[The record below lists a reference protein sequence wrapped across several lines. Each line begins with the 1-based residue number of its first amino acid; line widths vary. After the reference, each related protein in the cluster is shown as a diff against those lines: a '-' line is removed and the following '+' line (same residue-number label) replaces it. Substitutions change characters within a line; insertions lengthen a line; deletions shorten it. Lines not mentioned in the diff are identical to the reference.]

1 MTIEDGRRILAGRAK
16 ALSIV
21 LLLFVTADLTLSVI
35 TAMGLLDQAATDP
48 TAARI
53 AIASGLAQF
62 GCLVA
67 SAVTT
72 SMWLYRAND
81 NLRQTGATLAYGPNG
96 AWAWYLVPV
105 ANLFKPFQAMKE
117 IWDASL
123 GASAEAAGNGQ
134 ALLRL
139 WWGCWIG
146 GNILAT
152 LAQRLE
158 DVNHA
163 VAAVLGFGAT
173 ASLAGSAWFLYR
185 IVGEITEAQQAR
197 GQAAVFA

>member
-21 LLLFVTADLTLSVI
+21 LLLFVAADLALSVI
-35 TAMGLLDQAATDP
+35 TALGLLDQAATDP
-48 TAARI
+48 MAARI
-53 AIASGLAQF
+53 AIAAGLAQF

-81 NLRQTGATLAYGPNG
+81 NLRQTGATLTYGPNG

-123 GASAEAAGNGQ
+123 GASSEAASNSQ

-197 GQAAVFA
+197 GEAAVFA

>member
-1 MTIEDGRRILAGRAK
+1 MR
-16 ALSIV
+16 V
-21 LLLFVTADLTLSVI
+21 LLVEDHLQLAESVAQALKSHGLTVDVLHDGVAADLALSVI
-35 TAMGLLDQAATDP
+35 TALGLLDRAATDP
-48 TAARI
+48 MAARI
-53 AIASGLAQF
+53 AIAAGLAQF

-81 NLRQTGATLAYGPNG
+81 NLRQTGATLTYGPNG

-105 ANLFKPFQAMKE
+105 ANLFKPFQAMQE
-117 IWDASL
+117 IWDTSL
-123 GASAEAAGNGQ
+123 GASSEAASNGQ

-158 DVNHA
+158 ARYRGPWGGRVEP
-163 VAAVLGFGAT
+163 VLAE
-173 ASLAGSAWFLYR
+173 LAL
-185 IVGEITEAQQAR
+185 
-197 GQAAVFA
+197 